1 MTNTFKTRFSVFLFQ
16 GGYETLFLNLRR
28 LARLSNLIE
37 ITDKDVERKSLK
49 VLTRGNGISKGQTF
63 IFIVSQFFFQSE
75 TETLRVKQIYFMVT
89 NPLSSKYNKIRPFL
103 HL

>member
-1 MTNTFKTRFSVFLFQ
+1 MTNTFNTRFSVFLFQ

-49 VLTRGNGISKGQTF
+49 ALMRGNGISKGQTI
-63 IFIVSQFFFQSE
+63 IFCSFPIF
-75 TETLRVKQIYFMVT
+75 
-89 NPLSSKYNKIRPFL
+89 LSIGDGDIEGKANILYG
-103 HL
+103 H